1 MLRIRTM
8 SADDIP
14 MGLALCRFAGWN
26 QLETDWRRLLALEPD
41 GMFIAEQDDRPCG
54 TAGTT
59 CYDTRTA
66 WIGMVLVHPD
76 LRRRGVGSAL
86 MGHCVRHLQGRGIQ
100 SIKLDA
106 TDDGR
111 PVYMKL
117 GFKDERAVHRYAGVR
132 PQGLAADPAA
142 RAVQAADW
150 PAVARIDETA
160 FGADRVRLLHL
171 LASGGVSAV
180 LPDAGQVRGY
190 GFARL
195 GHEAGHLGPVVAC
208 DAEAARDVVRALLA
222 RLPDGPVF
230 WDVLPDNGEAARL
243 AESLGMSV
251 ARRLTRMYYG
261 ETMNPGNVDL
271 VCAAAG
277 FELG

>member
-26 QLETDWRRLLALEPD
+26 QLEADWRRLLALEP
-41 GMFIAEQDDRPCG
+41 GGVFVAEQDGRPCG

-76 LRRRGVGSAL
+76 FRRRGVGSAL

-117 GFKDERAVHRYAGVR
+117 GFKDERAIHRYAGVR
-132 PQGLAADPAA
+132 PQGLAGK
-142 RAVQAADW
+142 RFY
-150 PAVARIDETA
+150 E
-160 FGADRVRLLHL
+160 
-171 LASGGVSAV
+171 
-180 LPDAGQVRGY
+180 
-190 GFARL
+190 
-195 GHEAGHLGPVVAC
+195 
-208 DAEAARDVVRALLA
+208 
-222 RLPDGPVF
+222 
-230 WDVLPDNGEAARL
+230 
-243 AESLGMSV
+243 
-251 ARRLTRMYYG
+251 
-261 ETMNPGNVDL
+261 
-271 VCAAAG
+271 
-277 FELG
+277 